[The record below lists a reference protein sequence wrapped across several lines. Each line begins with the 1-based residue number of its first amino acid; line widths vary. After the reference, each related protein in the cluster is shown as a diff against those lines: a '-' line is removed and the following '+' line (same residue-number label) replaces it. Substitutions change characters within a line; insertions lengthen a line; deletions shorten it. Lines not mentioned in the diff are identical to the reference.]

1 MPLPAAVRRA
11 VADDPGAEVSA
22 IVRFACRADQPWAP
36 AGHVVAWDQVVLR
49 PARRHTAS
57 GRTATRTSRRRSPRS
72 STRRAA
78 GWSSSDADG
87 VALLVDPVE
96 LSLWRAAIDND
107 GLKLLGG
114 GIPRLEGR
122 RLPRWL
128 ALGIDRLEV
137 GRVRV
142 ERPRRGRWIVEREL
156 RGADPSCVVTQFQRI
171 DIDSTGITFTETVR
185 LPPELEDLPRV
196 GTTFSVG
203 AAFDRVRWFGRGPHE
218 CYPDRQSSAM
228 AAVWEGGI
236 DRLPYLVP
244 QEFGLRTDCR
254 WFALEAPA
262 LRLGLRVEGVDRLLH
277 CSATHHRDA
286 DLYAAADQTE
296 LTPRPEVI
304 VHADAGHRGVGTAS
318 CGPDTLREY
327 RLGAGTWSW
336 RWRLSPFRLGP
347 G

>member
-1 MPLPAAVRRA
+1 MVEL
-11 VADDPGAEVSA
+11 
-22 IVRFACRADQPWAP
+22 
-36 AGHVVAWDQVVLR
+36 H
-49 PARRHTAS
+49 
-57 GRTATRTSRRRSPRS
+57 
-72 STRRAA
+72 
-78 GWSSSDADG
+78 ADG

-142 ERPRRGRWIVEREL
+142 ERPRRSRWIVEREL
-156 RGADPSCVVTQFQRI
+156 RGAHPSCVVTHFQRI

-244 QEFGLRTDCR
+244 QEFGLRTECR

-262 LRLGLRVEGVDRLLH
+262 LGLGLRVEGVDRLLH

-296 LTPRPEVI
+296 LTARPEVV

-336 RWRLSPFRLGP
+336 RWRLSPYRLSPFRLSRS
-347 G
+347 

>member
-1 MPLPAAVRRA
+1 MVDR
-11 VADDPGAEVSA
+11 E
-22 IVRFACRADQPWAP
+22 
-36 AGHVVAWDQVVLR
+36 
-49 PARRHTAS
+49 
-57 GRTATRTSRRRSPRS
+57 GRLVEL
-72 STRRAA
+72 
-78 GWSSSDADG
+78 GADG

-114 GIPRLEGR
+114 GIPRLDGR

-156 RGADPSCVVTQFQRI
+156 RGAHPSCVVTHFQRI

-185 LPPELEDLPRV
+185 LPTELDDLPRV

-203 AAFDRVRWFGRGPHE
+203 GAFDRVRWFGRGPHE

-228 AAVWEGGI
+228 AAVWDGGI

-244 QEFGLRTDCR
+244 QEFGLRTECR
-254 WFALEAPA
+254 WFALEAPQ
-262 LRLGLRVEGVDRLLH
+262 LGLGLRVEGVDRLLH

-296 LTPRPEVI
+296 LTARPEVI

-318 CGPDTLREY
+318 CGPDTLREH
-327 RLGAGTWSW
+327 RLSAGTWSW
-336 RWRLSPFRLGP
+336 RWRLSPYRLSPFRLSRS
-347 G
+347 

>member
-1 MPLPAAVRRA
+1 LV
-11 VADDPGAEVSA
+11 E
-22 IVRFACRADQPWAP
+22 
-36 AGHVVAWDQVVLR
+36 LR
-49 PARRHTAS
+49 
-57 GRTATRTSRRRSPRS
+57 
-72 STRRAA
+72 
-78 GWSSSDADG
+78 ADG

-156 RGADPSCVVTQFQRI
+156 RGAHPSCVVIRFQRI
-171 DIDSTGITFTETVR
+171 DIDSTGITFAETVR
-185 LPPELEDLPRV
+185 LPPELADLPRV
-196 GTTFSVG
+196 GTTFAVV
-203 AAFDRVRWFGRGPHE
+203 AAFDRVRWYGRGPHE

-244 QEFGLRTDCR
+244 QEFGLRTECW

-262 LRLGLRVEGVDRLLH
+262 LGLGLRVEGVDRLLH

-296 LTPRPEVI
+296 LTDRPEVV

-318 CGPDTLREY
+318 CGPDTLPGY
-327 RLGAGTWSW
+327 LLHAGTYRWSW
-336 RWRLSPFRLGP
+336 TLEPIG
-347 G
+347 

>member
-1 MPLPAAVRRA
+1 MV
-11 VADDPGAEVSA
+11 DPE
-22 IVRFACRADQPWAP
+22 
-36 AGHVVAWDQVVLR
+36 
-49 PARRHTAS
+49 
-57 GRTATRTSRRRSPRS
+57 GRLVEL
-72 STRRAA
+72 
-78 GWSSSDADG
+78 GADG

-114 GIPRLEGR
+114 GIPRLDGR

-156 RGADPSCVVTQFQRI
+156 RGAHPSCVVTHFQRI

-185 LPPELEDLPRV
+185 LPTELDDLPRV

-228 AAVWEGGI
+228 AAVWDGGI

-254 WFALEAPA
+254 WFALEAPGWA
-262 LRLGLRVEGVDRLLH
+262 SGSVCRASTA
-277 CSATHHRDA
+277 CSTAPPPTIATPTSTPPPTRPSSRPA
-286 DLYAAADQTE
+286 RRSSSTPMPATAASARPAAVR
-296 LTPRPEVI
+296 TP
-304 VHADAGHRGVGTAS
+304 
-318 CGPDTLREY
+318 CGSTGSARAP
-327 RLGAGTWSW
+327 GAGAGGCRPTGC
-336 RWRLSPFRLGP
+336 RLAVRS
-347 G
+347 